1 MANVAIFN
9 ASPLIVL
16 AKSKHEHLAQV
27 AGDIRL
33 IPSQV
38 VTELSHAG
46 PADPAFHFAKSKT
59 FEVADVQNVPK
70 EIQDEALGPGESGVL
85 SLGLLRPGSVLIL
98 DDLAARRAATRMHL
112 TIHGTLWL
120 ALEARKRGL
129 IQKVVPVLDDFQRV
143 GMFIEPRLIPLI
155 RQAAGE

>member
-1 MANVAIFN
+1 
-9 ASPLIVL
+9 
-16 AKSKHEHLAQV
+16 
-27 AGDIRL
+27 
-33 IPSQV
+33 
-38 VTELSHAG
+38 
-46 PADPAFHFAKSKT
+46 
-59 FEVADVQNVPK
+59 
-70 EIQDEALGPGESGVL
+70 
-85 SLGLLRPGSVLIL
+85 
-98 DDLAARRAATRMHL
+98 MHL